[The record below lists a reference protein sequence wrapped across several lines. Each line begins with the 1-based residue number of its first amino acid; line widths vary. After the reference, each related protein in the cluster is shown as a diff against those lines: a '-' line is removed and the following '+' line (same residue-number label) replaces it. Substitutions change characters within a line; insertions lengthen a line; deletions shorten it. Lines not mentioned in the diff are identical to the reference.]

1 MICYAYQAPQ
11 REVTSYQQN
20 TGSRYMRPWVAE
32 TCNTDRP
39 KRSGRTCQSSVLS
52 THPSR
57 DQSHFA
63 VFLEEIGGWEPN
75 HRGASYLLSDTRLRA
90 LREPR
95 CAPRPYNESRGVHG
109 CADLEQHV
117 VGQVV
122 GRERPSAVL
131 TASALPSKGV
141 C

>member
-1 MICYAYQAPQ
+1 M
-11 REVTSYQQN
+11 
-20 TGSRYMRPWVAE
+20 
-32 TCNTDRP
+32 
-39 KRSGRTCQSSVLS
+39 
-52 THPSR
+52 
-57 DQSHFA
+57 
-63 VFLEEIGGWEPN
+63 GGCEPN

-122 GRERPSAVL
+122 GRERPSAADVFL
-131 TASALPSKGV
+131 WILSATALPSKGACRGFLV
-141 C
+141 P